1 MSRTIALAA
10 AVLVV
15 AAGCTASHHN
25 GSADRSAAP
34 VYRPGGRVGVP
45 PGGAAPKAPADSKG
59 LVAEE
64 PMPRS
69 AAIDPEVSAAE
80 QPVSTFGLD
89 VDTASYYYTRRVIQ
103 DGGVPS
109 PDTVRPE
116 EFLAAFRQDYPQPA
130 GSGLAVSADGAALP
144 VADQPGGGPDRG
156 DPVNP
161 RDMVRPDSRSDWRLM
176 RIGLRTRT
184 QDGPRP
190 DAALTFVIDV
200 SGSMGEPGRL
210 DLVQNALDTLIDQLR
225 PTDSVAIVTF
235 STQATV
241 ARPMT
246 PVRERAALHQA
257 VDALHTEENTNLAAG
272 LQLGYQVARNG
283 YREAATNRV
292 VLLSDGLANTGDTT
306 ADPILA
312 KVRAQAGTGI
322 TLLGVGV
329 GSEYGDALMEKL
341 ADNGNGYAVYVS
353 EPEQARKLF
362 VEQLPT
368 TLQVRAAEAKAQVTF
383 DPEQVSGYRLIGF
396 DDRAL
401 AAQDFRNDRVDG
413 GEVGPGHTVTALYL
427 VHLAPHA
434 SGTVARAQARWLD
447 PATREPREAGA
458 TVTTA
463 DLAVPLGA
471 ASARLRVDW
480 VVARYAEQLRG
491 SREYPLS
498 TLALEADGLAAA
510 TEDRDVADLAT
521 MIRATRP

>member
-1 MSRTIALAA
+1 MPRLIALAA
-10 AVLVV
+10 VVLV
-15 AAGCTASHHN
+15 ATAGCTASHHS
-25 GSADRSAAP
+25 GTPTRSSAPAF
-34 VYRPGGRVGVP
+34 RPGGRVGVP
-45 PGGAAPKAPADSKG
+45 PAGAPKAPLDRKG
-59 LVAEE
+59 SSLAEE
-64 PMPRS
+64 GPMRPPT
-69 AAIDPEVSAAE
+69 AIDPEVSAAE

-89 VDTASYYYTRRVIQ
+89 VDTASYYYARRTVE

-130 GSGLAVSADGAALP
+130 GSGIAMSADGASLP
-144 VADQPGGGPDRG
+144 VADQPGGGPDRPG
-156 DPVNP
+156 G
-161 RDMVRPDSRSDWRLM
+161 RTDWRLM
-176 RIGLRTRT
+176 RIGLRTRD

-241 ARPMT
+241 VRPMT
-246 PVRERAALHQA
+246 QVRERAALHQA
-257 VDALHTEENTNLAAG
+257 VDGLRIEENTNLGAG
-272 LQLGYQVARNG
+272 LELGYQVARSG

-292 VLLSDGLANTGDTT
+292 ILLSDGLANTGDTA

-329 GSEYGDALMEKL
+329 GSEYGDALMERL
-341 ADNGNGYAVYVS
+341 ADSGNGYAVYVS
-353 EPEQARKLF
+353 EPEQARRLF
-362 VEQLPT
+362 VQQLPT

-427 VHLAPHA
+427 VHLNPHA
-434 SGTVARAQARWLD
+434 SGTVARARARWLD
-447 PATREPREAGA
+447 PETREPREAGA

-491 SREYPLS
+491 SQEYPLS

-521 MIRATRP
+521 MIRSTRP

>member
-25 GSADRSAAP
+25 SSANSSAAP
-34 VYRPGGRVGVP
+34 AYRPGGRVGVP
-45 PGGAAPKAPADSKG
+45 PGGAAPRAQADSKG
-59 LVAEE
+59 LAAEE
-64 PMPRS
+64 PMRRS
-69 AAIDPEVSAAE
+69 VAIDPEVPAAE

-130 GSGLAVSADGAALP
+130 GSGLAVAADGAALP
-144 VADQPGGGPDRG
+144 VADQPGADQPGGGPDRPG
-156 DPVNP
+156 GGT
-161 RDMVRPDSRSDWRLM
+161 DWRLM
-176 RIGLRTRT
+176 RIGLRTRN

-235 STQATV
+235 STDATV
-241 ARPMT
+241 VRPMT

-257 VDALHTEENTNLAAG
+257 VDGLHTEENTNLGAG

-292 VLLSDGLANTGDTT
+292 ILLSDGLANTGDTS

-341 ADNGNGYAVYVS
+341 ADSGNGYAVYVS

-434 SGTVARAQARWLD
+434 AGTVARAQARWLD

-498 TLALEADGLAAA
+498 TLALEADGLATA

-521 MIRATRP
+521 MIRSTRP